1 MVLVKSNLKMQ
12 VIQFSKSLQKELD
25 DAKTS
30 NKYITAL
37 VRARV
42 NELVSNNYM
51 LTVERMRELTALENY
66 LAN

>member
-1 MVLVKSNLKMQ
+1 MQ
-12 VIQFSKSLQKELD
+12 VIELSKSLQNELD
-25 DAKTS
+25 NAKTS
-30 NKYITAL
+30 NKYIEAL

>member
-1 MVLVKSNLKMQ
+1 MQ
-12 VIQFSKSLQKELD
+12 VIEFSKSLQQELD

-30 NKYITAL
+30 NKYVTAL
-37 VRARV
+37 VRTRI
-42 NELVSNNYM
+42 NELLSDDYM

>member
-1 MVLVKSNLKMQ
+1 MQ
-12 VIQFSKSLQKELD
+12 VIEFSKSLQQELD
-25 DAKTS
+25 NAKIS
-30 NKYITAL
+30 NKYIEAL

>member
-1 MVLVKSNLKMQ
+1 MQ
-12 VIQFSKSLQKELD
+12 VIEFSESLQKELD

-30 NKYITAL
+30 NKYVTRL

-42 NELVSNNYM
+42 NELVSDNYM

-66 LAN
+66 LANPILTI

>member
-12 VIQFSKSLQKELD
+12 VIEFSKSLQKELD

-30 NKYITAL
+30 NKYITRL
-37 VRARV
+37 VKARV
-42 NELVSNNYM
+42 NELVSDNNM
-51 LTVERMRELTALENY
+51 LTVERMRELTSLENY

>member
-1 MVLVKSNLKMQ
+1 MQ
-12 VIQFSKSLQKELD
+12 VIEFSKSLQKELD

-30 NKYITAL
+30 NKYITRL
-37 VRARV
+37 VKARV
-42 NELVSNNYM
+42 NELASDNNM

>member
-1 MVLVKSNLKMQ
+1 MQ
-12 VIQFSKSLQKELD
+12 VIQFSESLQKELD

-30 NKYITAL
+30 NKYVDSL
-37 VRARV
+37 VRTRV
-42 NELVSNNYM
+42 NELTSNNYM

>member
-1 MVLVKSNLKMQ
+1 MQ
-12 VIQFSKSLQKELD
+12 VIEFSKSLQKELD

-51 LTVERMRELTALENY
+51 LTVERMRELTSLENY

>member
-1 MVLVKSNLKMQ
+1 MQ
-12 VIQFSKSLQKELD
+12 VIQFSESLQKELD

-30 NKYITAL
+30 NKYVDSL
-37 VRARV
+37 VKARV
-42 NELVSNNYM
+42 NELTSNNYM

>member
-1 MVLVKSNLKMQ
+1 MQ
-12 VIQFSKSLQKELD
+12 VIKFSKSLQKELD

>member
-1 MVLVKSNLKMQ
+1 MQ
-12 VIQFSKSLQKELD
+12 VIEFSKSLQKELD

-30 NKYITAL
+30 NKYVDSL

-42 NELVSNNYM
+42 NELVSAKYC
-51 LTVERMRELTALENY
+51 LSVQGMRELTALENY

>member
-1 MVLVKSNLKMQ
+1 MK
-12 VIQFSKSLQKELD
+12 VIQFSKSLQENLN

-30 NKYITAL
+30 NKYINEL

-42 NELVSNNYM
+42 NELVSNDCM

>member
-1 MVLVKSNLKMQ
+1 MQ
-12 VIQFSKSLQKELD
+12 VIEFSKSLQKELD

-30 NKYITAL
+30 NKYVDSL

-42 NELVSNNYM
+42 NKLVSAKYC
-51 LTVERMRELTALENY
+51 LSVQGMRELTALENY